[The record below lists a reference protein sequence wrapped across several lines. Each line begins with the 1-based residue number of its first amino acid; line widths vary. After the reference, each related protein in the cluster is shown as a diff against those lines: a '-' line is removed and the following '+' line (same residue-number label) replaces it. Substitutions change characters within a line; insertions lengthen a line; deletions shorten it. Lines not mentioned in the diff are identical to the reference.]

1 MSTSVHTEQPTQETL
16 RNVITSTAEA
26 LKDNP
31 GASDATFSVTSELTE
46 GFLSR
51 GKARNFDIVID
62 EPEGLGG
69 TNLGAN
75 PVEYVLAALGA
86 CQEIVVKAYASV
98 LGIEVKKVEVEAR
111 GDLDLKG
118 FFNVDSSVRP
128 GFTGVEFVTTIHTE
142 EQDEEKLA
150 QLKHLSD
157 DRCPVLDIIK
167 NKVPVNGKIVYEHLA
182 ETVAA
187 E

>member
-1 MSTSVHTEQPTQETL
+1 
-16 RNVITSTAEA
+16 
-26 LKDNP
+26 
-31 GASDATFSVTSELTE
+31 
-46 GFLSR
+46 
-51 GKARNFDIVID
+51 
-62 EPEGLGG
+62 
-69 TNLGAN
+69 
-75 PVEYVLAALGA
+75 
-86 CQEIVVKAYASV
+86 
-98 LGIEVKKVEVEAR
+98 VKKVEVEAR

-167 NKVPVNGKIVYEHLA
+167 NEVPVNGKIVYEHLA